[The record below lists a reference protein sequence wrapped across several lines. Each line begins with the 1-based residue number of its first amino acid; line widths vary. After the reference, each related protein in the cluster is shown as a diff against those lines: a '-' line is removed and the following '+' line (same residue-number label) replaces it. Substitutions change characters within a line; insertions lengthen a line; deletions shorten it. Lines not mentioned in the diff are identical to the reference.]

1 MSGLLDK
8 ANESVKSTEKKSED
22 DISDAV
28 IDVIPEDSNGSGLNS
43 QKLQFQLGSL
53 AVLIVTMVVVFI
65 LDNKA
70 IVGQFTLD
78 DLFIPGVLISWLLFN
93 ALELKE
99 KEFDMKM
106 LGASAGAILLVSGI
120 FAGLAL
126 FSSGT
131 VTISNIEFDGE
142 DNEIDLDFYGPKGM
156 DYTIEV
162 LVDGKVAYSHEETIN
177 IDKGSHSVNLE
188 DFWNGNAEDMN
199 GKELIEYEIVVTSKG
214 GEDSMKFNDIM
225 NREIDT
231 AFISVLEKY
240 TYVNEGEEKLYEGIY
255 VEMIVGIG
263 NPSSDFDFDDGV
275 FTGKEP
281 LPIASDWSAEIRVLG
296 GDSIVEYEVFADEG
310 VANGYGDFSSYW
322 VSLHSDGGILEKEDF
337 YGDDGCYTFE
347 ITVTNEHGETLLSTD
362 SRIQFFWDENEA
374 SDDSK
379 PAEAC

>member
-22 DISDAV
+22 DVSDAV
-28 IDVIPEDSNGSGLNS
+28 IDVFPEANGSGLNA

-70 IVGQFTLD
+70 ILGEFTLD

-99 KEFDMKM
+99 KEFDIKM

-240 TYVNEGEEKLYEGIY
+240 TYVNNGEEKVYEGIY

-296 GDSIVEYEVFADEG
+296 GDTIVEYEIFSDEG

-322 VSLHSDGGILEKEDF
+322 VSLHSDGGILEKGDF

-347 ITVTNEHGETLLSTD
+347 ITVTNEHGETLVSTD

>member
-8 ANESVKSTEKKSED
+8 ANKSVESTDDQSTDDVK
-22 DISDAV
+22 DAV
-28 IDVIPEDSNGSGLNS
+28 ITGFAEDSSDNGINS

-53 AVLIVTMVVVFI
+53 AVLVVTMVVVFI

-70 IVGQFTLD
+70 IVGEFTLD
-78 DLFIPGVLISWLLFN
+78 DLFIPGVLISWILFN

-99 KEFDMKM
+99 KEFDLKM

-120 FAGLAL
+120 FAGLTL
-126 FSSGT
+126 FGSGT

-162 LVDGKVAYSHEETIN
+162 LVDGKVAYTHEATIN
-177 IDKGSHSVNLE
+177 IDKGSHSIDLGE
-188 DFWNGNAEDMN
+188 FWNGNAEDMN
-199 GKELIEYEIVVTSKG
+199 GKELIEYEILVTSKG
-214 GEDSMKFNDIM
+214 GEDSMKFNEIM
-225 NREIDT
+225 NREVDT

-240 TYVNEGEEKLYEGIY
+240 TYVNNGDDKVYEGIY
-255 VEMIVGIG
+255 VEMIAGIG
-263 NPSSDFDFDDGV
+263 APSSDFDFDGGV

-296 GDSIVEYEVFADEG
+296 GDTIAEYEIFADEG

-322 VSLHSDGGILEKEDF
+322 VSLQSDGGILEKGDF
-337 YGDDGCYTFE
+337 YGEDGCYTFE
-347 ITVTNEHGETLLSTD
+347 ITVTNEHGETLVSTD
-362 SRIQFFWDENEA
+362 SKIEFFWDENEA
-374 SDDSK
+374 SDGSK
-379 PAEAC
+379 SAEAC

>member
-8 ANESVKSTEKKSED
+8 AKKSAEPTENKPEEEV
-22 DISDAV
+22 SESV
-28 IDVIPEDSNGSGLNS
+28 IDVFPDESNGSGLNG

-53 AVLIVTMVVVFI
+53 VVLTVTMVIVFI

-70 IVGQFTLD
+70 ILGEFTLD

-99 KEFDMKM
+99 KEFDVKM
-106 LGASAGAILLVSGI
+106 LGASAGAILLVSGV

-131 VTISNIEFDGE
+131 VTISNIEYDGD

-162 LVDGKVAYSHEETIN
+162 LVDGKVAYTHEETIN

-188 DFWNGNAEDMN
+188 EFWNGNAEDMN
-199 GKELIEYEIVVTSKG
+199 GKELIEYEVVVTSKG

-240 TYVNEGEEKLYEGIY
+240 TYENNGDDKVYEGIY

-263 NPSSDFDFDDGV
+263 SPSSSFDFEDGI

-296 GDSIVEYEVFADEG
+296 GSVIAEYDLSADEG
-310 VANGYGDFSSYW
+310 VANGFGDFSSYW
-322 VSLHSDGGILEKEDF
+322 VSLHSDGGILEKGDF

-347 ITVTNEHGETLLSTD
+347 ITVTNEHGETLVSD
-362 SRIQFFWDENEA
+362 VSKIEFFWDENEA
-374 SDDSK
+374 SGDSK

>member
-8 ANESVKSTEKKSED
+8 ANKSVEPNDNKSEED
-22 DISDAV
+22 VSDAV
-28 IDVIPEDSNGSGLNS
+28 IDTFPGDSTGNGLNT

-70 IVGQFTLD
+70 ILGAFTLD
-78 DLFIPGVLISWLLFN
+78 DLFIPGVLLSWILFN

-162 LVDGKVAYSHEETIN
+162 LVDGKVAYAHEATIN

-240 TYVNEGEEKLYEGIY
+240 TYINNGEDKVYEGIY

-263 NPSSDFDFDDGV
+263 TPSSDFDFEDGI

-296 GDSIVEYEVFADEG
+296 GDSIAEYEIIADEG

-322 VSLHSDGGILEKEDF
+322 VSLQSDGGILEKGDF
-337 YGDDGCYTFE
+337 YGEDGCYTFE
-347 ITVTNEHGETLLSTD
+347 ITITNEHGETLVSTD
-362 SRIQFFWDENEA
+362 SQIQFYWDDNEA
-374 SDDSK
+374 SDGSK

>member
-8 ANESVKSTEKKSED
+8 ANESAKTVEDVSED
-22 DISDAV
+22 EASDAV
-28 IDVIPEDSNGSGLNS
+28 LEIFPDESSSNGLNT

-53 AVLIVTMVVVFI
+53 VVLIVTMVVVFI
-65 LDNKA
+65 LENQA
-70 IVGQFTLD
+70 IIGGFTLD
-78 DLFIPGVLISWLLFN
+78 DLFIPGVLVSWLMFN

-99 KEFDMKM
+99 KEFDLKM
-106 LGASAGAILLVSGI
+106 LGASAGAILLLSAL

-131 VTISNIEFDGE
+131 VTISSIEFDGE
-142 DNEIDLDFYGPKGM
+142 DNEINIDFYGPKGM

-162 LVDGKVAYSHEETIN
+162 LVDGASVYTHEATIN
-177 IDKGSHSVNLE
+177 VDKGSHSISLD
-188 DFWNGNAEDMN
+188 DFWNGNGEDMN
-199 GKELIEYEIVVTSKG
+199 GKGLVEYEILVTSNG

-240 TYVNEGEEKLYEGIY
+240 TYENNGDDKVYEGIY

-263 NPSSDFDFDDGV
+263 SPSSSFDFEDGI

-296 GDSIVEYEVFADEG
+296 GDTIAEYEITADEG
-310 VANGYGDFSSYW
+310 VANGFGDFSSYW
-322 VSLHSDGGILEKEDF
+322 VSLHSDGGILEKGDF

-347 ITVTNEHGETLLSTD
+347 ITVTNEHGETLVSD
-362 SRIQFFWDENEA
+362 VSKIEFFWDENEA
-374 SDDSK
+374 SGDSQ

>member
-1 MSGLLDK
+1 MGGLLDK
-8 ANESVKSTEKKSED
+8 ANKSVEPNDNKSEED
-22 DISDAV
+22 VSDAV
-28 IDVIPEDSNGSGLNS
+28 IDTFPGDSTGSGMNA

-53 AVLIVTMVVVFI
+53 AVLIVTMVIVFI

-70 IVGQFTLD
+70 ILGGFTLD
-78 DLFIPGVLISWLLFN
+78 DLFIPGVLLSWILFN

-162 LVDGKVAYSHEETIN
+162 LVAGKVAYTHEATIN

-188 DFWNGNAEDMN
+188 EFWNGNAEDMN

-240 TYVNEGEEKLYEGIY
+240 TYTDDGKDKVYEGIY

-263 NPSSDFDFDDGV
+263 TPSSDFDFEDGI

-296 GDSIVEYEVFADEG
+296 GDSIAEYEIIADEG

-322 VSLHSDGGILEKEDF
+322 VSLQSDGGILEKGDF
-337 YGDDGCYTFE
+337 YGEDGCYTFE
-347 ITVTNEHGETLLSTD
+347 ITITNEHGETLVSTD
-362 SRIQFFWDENEA
+362 SQIQFFWDDNEA
-374 SDDSK
+374 SDGSK